1 MTITDLAPPSPAPET
16 VAPEKKLDRLN
27 TVSATRVREPED
39 EFDWASLGTGQIV
52 PDELLSIDPE
62 KYGLTASQRAQL
74 AREETAALLET
85 GVRFES
91 MLMAGFCIQLA
102 EQRRIDISRGTYM
115 LHEVGEESRHS
126 RAFLRL
132 YEQIDPQAD
141 NPLVQGVPGLGR
153 RLVQRLLV
161 HRPALLL
168 VFVLAGEEI
177 PDLIQ
182 KRAADHPDTDPLIV
196 QLNRYHRQ
204 EEARHLAY
212 AKLRLPE
219 LRDETS
225 RFDRFRIRHSVPV
238 GISQLFMGLIHPG
251 VYAAVGLPGWRTWLR
266 ASRSRRRLQLRY
278 EACRPILHAVMDAG
292 FVRPGRVPRAWRRLC
307 GVDKDGQPN
316 R

>member
-1 MTITDLAPPSPAPET
+1 MTITD
-16 VAPEKKLDRLN
+16 VAPEAKIDRLN
-27 TVSATRVREPED
+27 TVSATKVREPED
-39 EFDWASLGTGQIV
+39 EFDWAALGAGQIV
-52 PDELLSIDPE
+52 PDDLLSIDPDLH
-62 KYGLTASQRAQL
+62 GLTPEQRATL
-74 AREETAALLET
+74 SREETAALLET
-85 GVRFES
+85 GIRFES
-91 MLMAGFCIQLA
+91 MLMAGFCVQLA
-102 EQRRIDISRGTYM
+102 ESRDLDIARGTYM

-132 YEQIDPQAD
+132 YEQIDPQAT
-141 NPLVQGVPGLGR
+141 NPLIRGLPGLGR

-182 KRAADHPDTDPLIV
+182 KRAAEHPDTDPLIV

-219 LRDETS
+219 LRRETS

-238 GISQLFMGLIHPG
+238 GISQLFMGLVHPG
-251 VYAAVGLPGWRTWLR
+251 VYAQVGLPPTRTWLR
-266 ASRSRRRLQLRY
+266 ASRSERRLQLRY
-278 EACRPILHAVMDAG
+278 EACRPILKAVMDAG
-292 FVRPGRVPRAWRRLC
+292 FIRPGRVPRAWRRLC